1 MLQWKSCC
9 ASPLLPGL
17 GPDSASCVNE
27 YRRLCAQGDFADVRG
42 FLNHLVKEQQ
52 EKYLLL
58 LITSKVARIPDK
70 SLEYQV
76 LEYLYTSQRLPLYL
90 QIYANT
96 RCCYKVSNA
105 PDPERADRYLSRGYQ
120 SLHQRQA
127 CGASENSKRDRL
139 HLGFSTMLAM
149 LIVQL
154 THRRW
159 REALALAAGAVGEVA
174 RLQDGAGVTGAY
186 YGTHTR
192 VARIIAIH
200 YVLDIALEHSLDAAT
215 RYAALLR
222 QSYSLALA
230 KADLNLVRFS
240 EFNSALPI
248 YQSIIESQARL
259 KTPEQTIKELTDIAV
274 IIKSRERKR
283 VATRL
288 RRKWFQAGLTD
299 Y

>member
-1 MLQWKSCC
+1 MALVLQ
-9 ASPLLPGL
+9 GL
-17 GPDSASCVNE
+17 GPDSAACISR
-27 YRRLCAQGDFADVRG
+27 YRSLCTKKDLKVVQAFLDDLIRQG
-42 FLNHLVKEQQ
+42 Q

-58 LITSKVARIPDK
+58 IVTSKVARIPDK
-70 SLEYQV
+70 LFEYDV
-76 LEYLYTSQRLPLYL
+76 FEYLYGSRQLPLFL
-90 QIYANT
+90 RIYSNT
-96 RCCYKVSNA
+96 RCCYKVCNA
-105 PDPERADRYLSRGYQ
+105 PDPERAERYLNRGYQ

-149 LIVQL
+149 LNVQL

-159 REALALAAGAVGEVA
+159 REARGLAAGAVGELS

-200 YVLDIALEHSLDAAT
+200 YVLDMALEHNLDAAT

-222 QSYSLALA
+222 QSFSLALA

-259 KTPEQTIKELTDIAV
+259 KTPEQTIGELTDIAV

-288 RRKWFQAGLTD
+288 KRKWLQAGLTT